1 MTLDPATAALLA
13 ELPETAEDDIP
24 AEAPPLGEA
33 QDEPDTVEL
42 GDEHAE

>member
-13 ELPETAEDDIP
+13 ELPETEADDIP

-33 QDEPDTVEL
+33 QDEPDDVEL